1 VSDIDDICEEAIS
14 GAAFSRADRRGGF
27 IAACRQYIALREISD
42 RQLPDFYCRLAEA
55 LLHRYH
61 REDAVDCARIAF
73 QLRPRDEQVANICA
87 WVFSNCGCH
96 EDAAAAY
103 EQLLEIHPGWAGGHR
118 HASGS
123 LAAAGLF
130 DRAIHHGRRASDLDP
145 NSFEF
150 AFHAA
155 SLLEA
160 AGQYEDAVGYFTRAA
175 IVERDN
181 PAALRRISDVKFALG
196 QSDEAVAFALHALS
210 LDPEDRSSALHATE
224 FLMRTGRHDEA
235 RTIIGDLVDGNPS
248 DDVALR
254 VLSEVEIR
262 RGRLKDALDAI
273 DRALA
278 AAPDRVE
285 YHLHRANLL
294 YRLARLDEAAE
305 AFGRAAALDPANPA
319 AKRSQLTVYFDSGR
333 FTEALAVGGELIQTS
348 PENEE
353 YAQAVLQV
361 LNRRFETLDGDYVVI
376 SERALRP
383 IREHRP
389 PPNFFEA
396 VKTQGRVI
404 YALIIRETR
413 TRFGDSALG
422 YGWALL
428 EPVMHILMLSLIF
441 AVLMHGRPP
450 IGDHFF
456 IFYYTGIIPY
466 HLFVHTSTSMTYA
479 ITSNGSLLQL
489 PLVGT
494 FDVLMARALLE
505 LLTDTLV
512 AVILLA
518 GFGTIGLGV
527 LPQDVAAVSASLLVV
542 WLIGLG
548 CGFANAVINAFTK
561 SWDKIWAQLTRLL
574 YFCSGIFYVPGMM
587 PDWVRD
593 ILAWNPILHAVDWF
607 RSGFFQE
614 YEPHWLDRPY
624 LSTVALLAVL
634 AGLGLERGLR
644 HRLYEPL

>member
-1 VSDIDDICEEAIS
+1 M
-14 GAAFSRADRRGGF
+14 
-27 IAACRQYIALREISD
+27 
-42 RQLPDFYCRLAEA
+42 
-55 LLHRYH
+55 
-61 REDAVDCARIAF
+61 AF
-73 QLRPRDEQVANICA
+73 QLRPQDEQIANICA
-87 WVFSNCGCH
+87 WVFSNCRCH

-103 EQLLEIHPGWAGGHR
+103 EQLLEIHPRWADGHR

-123 LAAAGLF
+123 FAAAGLF

-155 SLLEA
+155 CLLEA
-160 AGQYEDAVGYFTRAA
+160 AGQYEDAVAYFTRAA
-175 IVERDN
+175 IIEPGN
-181 PAALRRISDVKFALG
+181 PATLRRISDVKLALG
-196 QSDEAVAFALHALS
+196 QSDEAVNLALDVLS
-210 LDPEDRSSALHATE
+210 LDPEDRSSVLHATE
-224 FLMRTGRHDEA
+224 LLLRTGRYDEA
-235 RTIIGDLVDGNPS
+235 CTIVGDLVDGNPC
-248 DDVALR
+248 DDIALR
-254 VLSEVEIR
+254 ALSEVEIR
-262 RGRLKDALDAI
+262 RGRLEDALDAI

-278 AAPDRVE
+278 AAPDTVE

-305 AFGRAAALDPANPA
+305 AFGRAAVLDPANPA
-319 AKRSQLTVYFDSGR
+319 AKRSQLTAYFDSGR

-353 YAQAVLQV
+353 YAKAVLQV
-361 LNRRFETLDGDYVVI
+361 LNRRFETLDGDYVVV
-376 SERALRP
+376 SERALKP
-383 IREHRP
+383 LREHRSP
-389 PPNFFEA
+389 PDFFEA
-396 VKTQGRVI
+396 VRTQGRVI

-428 EPVMHILMLSLIF
+428 EPVMHILMLSLVF

-466 HLFVHTSTSMTYA
+466 HLFVHTSTNMTYA

-505 LLTDTLV
+505 LLTDALV

-518 GFGTIGLGV
+518 GFGAMGLGV
-527 LPQDVAAVSASLLVV
+527 MPQDVAAVMVSLLAV
-542 WLIGLG
+542 WLLGVG
-548 CGFANAVINAFTK
+548 CGFVNAVVNAFTK
-561 SWDKIWAQLTRLL
+561 SWDKIWAQLMRLL

-607 RSGFFQE
+607 RSGFFRE
-614 YEPHWLDRPY
+614 YEPQWLDRPY